1 VTSNQAATPVDRETL
16 PVELV
21 DERGRPVGS
30 CSVLAAHT
38 APGLLHRAFSVLLFD
53 AAGRVLLQQRAAVK
67 TRFPLRWS
75 NACCGHP
82 EPGEPVPVA
91 AARRLDEELG
101 VRTTLTEAGVHR
113 YDALDP
119 ATGRIE
125 REWDHV
131 VVGRFAGPPTQPD
144 PAEIADW
151 AWVAPDQ
158 LAAALAADP
167 SKYTPWLGG
176 VLGVA
181 LEADAAGTQRVP
193 SLPD

>member
-1 VTSNQAATPVDRETL
+1 MTSNQAATPVDRETL

-21 DERGRPVGS
+21 DERGRPIGS
-30 CSVLAAHT
+30 CSVVTAHT
-38 APGLLHRAFSVLLFD
+38 APGQLHRAFSVLLFD
-53 AAGRVLLQQRAAVK
+53 ATGRVLLQQRAAVK

-82 EPGEPVPVA
+82 EPGEPVPAA
-91 AARRLDEELG
+91 AARRLGEELG
-101 VRTTLTEAGVHR
+101 VRTGLTEVGIYR
-113 YDALDP
+113 YDAVDP

-131 VVGRFAGPPTQPD
+131 VVGRYADPPPQPD

-151 AWVAPDQ
+151 AWIEPEQ
-158 LAAALAADP
+158 LTAALAVDP
-167 SKYTPWLGG
+167 EKYTPWLAG

-181 LEADAAGTQRVP
+181 LTADLAVPQRVR
-193 SLPD
+193 SGD

>member
-1 VTSNQAATPVDRETL
+1 MTSNQAATPVDRETL

-30 CSVLAAHT
+30 CSVLVAHT
-38 APGLLHRAFSVLLFD
+38 APGQLHRAFSVLLFD

-101 VRTTLTEAGVHR
+101 VRTVLTEAGVHR

-131 VVGRFAGPPTQPD
+131 VIGRFAGAPPQPD

-158 LAAALAADP
+158 LTAALAADP
-167 SKYTPWLGG
+167 EKYTPWLGG
-176 VLGVA
+176 VLAVA
-181 LEADAAGTQRVP
+181 LASDGTGPQRLSP
-193 SLPD
+193 GPG